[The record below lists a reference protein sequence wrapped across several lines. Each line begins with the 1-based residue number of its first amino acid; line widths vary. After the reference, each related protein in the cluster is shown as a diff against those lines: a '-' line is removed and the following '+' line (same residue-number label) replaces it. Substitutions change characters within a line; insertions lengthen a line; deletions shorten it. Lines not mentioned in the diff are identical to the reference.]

1 MEDRKH
7 EMTVPRAAERWD
19 HAMPTGNGRI
29 GALVFGNIPHETILL
44 NHDSL
49 FIRSEKPVL
58 PDVSQYV
65 PEMRQMLAQG
75 RYHEAKLFF
84 QSKIDET
91 YEYRGPDSFHPAFD
105 VVIDMPDAGQIT
117 HERRHVNFETGEV
130 SVSWGQDD
138 VTYQRKVFVSR
149 SDDVVVIQIRAS
161 KPGMVNCRVGLL
173 PTGLRR
179 AELGDGKNVRIPR
192 FPMSK
197 TSPKI
202 KLDEV
207 PITFNLSAE
216 QNSID
221 LLATYDTGGPYCMVG
236 GEYGGGTRVV
246 VKGGNAATSE
256 LHVSA
261 ENADEVLVMVKLFA
275 NEESNTAINRVH
287 NELEH
292 LPPNYPEL
300 LERHTKLHRELFLR
314 VTLDLDAQDE
324 FRGMSNEELID
335 KCQQKQGLNPM
346 MERLFGFGRYAL
358 ICSSGSEGMPANLQG
373 IWNGV
378 YGPAWASD
386 YHTDIN
392 VQMNY
397 FQVLSGNMAEIS
409 LPYFDLYES
418 LQEDQRI
425 NARNTYGSRGI
436 LVSICGG
443 TTHGLMYG
451 SAFTSWTAGA
461 GWLAQLFYDYWL
473 YTGDRDFLEA
483 RAVPYMK
490 EVALFY
496 EDFLTEGADGK
507 YTFSPSMS
515 PENTPQGQKAHWAVN
530 ATMDVAVARE
540 LLSNLCTACELL
552 GIEKDGVKRWRE
564 MITKLPN
571 YEVNEVG
578 ALKEWIHPDL
588 HNNDEHRHLSHF
600 YPVFPGWEITQK
612 RNPEIFQACRVALK
626 EKMREMGHPC
636 TWTYAQAAI
645 TYARLEQGELACA
658 ALEAI
663 TGKGHL
669 LPNLLTTLYENN
681 QLMQFEATSGIP
693 AAIMEMLV
701 FSEPGLIRLLPALP
715 KNWPVGGVKGIR
727 TRGGFEV
734 DMEWKGGKLTY
745 AVIRSLL
752 GNACKIRYGEKI
764 VELKLDVGESYR
776 LEGSE

>member
-1 MEDRKH
+1 MEYREH
-7 EMTVPRAAERWD
+7 GMTVSRAAERWD
-19 HAMPTGNGRI
+19 HAMPTGNGRV
-29 GALVFGNIPHETILL
+29 GALVFGNILHETILL

-65 PEMRQMLAQG
+65 PEMRQMIAEG
-75 RYHEAKLFF
+75 RYDEAKSFF
-84 QSKIDET
+84 QNKIDEN
-91 YEYRGPDSFHPAFD
+91 YKYRGPDSFHPAFD
-105 VVIDMPDAGQIT
+105 VIIDMPDAGQIT

-130 SVSWGQDD
+130 SVSWDQNG

-149 SDDVVVIQIRAS
+149 SEDVAAIQISAL
-161 KPGMVNCRVGLL
+161 KPGMVNCQIGLL

-179 AELGDGKNVRIPR
+179 EELGDGKNVRVPR
-192 FPMSK
+192 FPMSR

-207 PITFNLSAE
+207 PIAFNLSAE
-216 QNSID
+216 QDTID
-221 LLATYDTGGPYCMVG
+221 LLATYDTGGSYCMVG
-236 GEYGGGTRVV
+236 GEYGGCAGVV
-246 VKGGNAATSE
+246 VKGGSSATSE

-261 ENADEVLVMVKLFA
+261 EKADEVLVLVKLFA
-275 NEESNTAINRVH
+275 NEESNAAVNRIH
-287 NELEH
+287 RELGQ
-292 LPPNYPEL
+292 LSPNYSEL

-314 VTLDLDAQDE
+314 ATLDLGGQDD
-324 FRGMSNEELID
+324 FRRLSNEELMD
-335 KCQQKQGLNPM
+335 KCRQKQGLNAM
-346 MERLFGFGRYAL
+346 MERLFDFGRYTL
-358 ICSSGSEGMPANLQG
+358 ICSSGSKGMPANLQG
-373 IWNGV
+373 IWNGE

-392 VQMNY
+392 IQMNY
-397 FQVLSGNMAEIS
+397 FQVLAGNMAEIS
-409 LPYFDLYES
+409 LPYFGLYES
-418 LQEDQRI
+418 LLEDLHT

-473 YTGDRDFLEA
+473 YTGDRDFLEK
-483 RAVPYMK
+483 RVVPYMK

-496 EDFLTEGADGK
+496 EDFLIEGSDGR
-507 YTFSPSMS
+507 YIFSPSMS
-515 PENTPQGQKAHWAVN
+515 PENTPQGQKVHWAIN

-540 LLSNLCTACELL
+540 LLSNLCTACDLL
-552 GIEKDGVKRWRE
+552 GIEESGIRRWRE
-564 MITKLPN
+564 IITKLPN
-571 YEVNEVG
+571 YEINEVG
-578 ALKEWIHPDL
+578 ALKEWIYLDL

-600 YPVFPGWEITQK
+600 YPVFPGWEITQE
-612 RNPEIFQACRVALK
+612 RNPELFQACRVALR
-626 EKMREMGHPC
+626 EKMSKMGHPC

-681 QLMQFEATSGIP
+681 PLMQFEATSGIP
-693 AAIMEMLV
+693 AAIMEMLI
-701 FSEPGLIRLLPALP
+701 FSEPGLIKLLPALP
-715 KNWPVGGVKGIR
+715 ENWPVGSVKGIR

-752 GNACKIRYGEKI
+752 GNACKIRYGKKI
-764 VELKLDVGESYR
+764 VELTLDVGESHKF
-776 LEGSE
+776 EDGE

>member
-7 EMTVPRAAERWD
+7 EMTVAKSAEQWD
-19 HAMPTGNGRI
+19 RAMPTGNGRI
-29 GALVFGNIPHETILL
+29 GALIFGNIPHETILL

-65 PEMRQMLAQG
+65 LVMRQMIAEG
-75 RYHEAKLFF
+75 RYDEAKSFF
-84 QSKIDET
+84 QSKIDEN

-105 VVIDMPDAGQIT
+105 IIIDMPGANQIT
-117 HERRHVNFETGEV
+117 NERRHVNFETGEV
-130 SVSWGQDD
+130 SVSWDQER
-138 VTYQRKVFVSR
+138 VAYERKVFVSR
-149 SDDVVVIQIRAS
+149 SDDAVVIQIHAS

-173 PTGLRR
+173 PTGLRN
-179 AELGDGKNVRIPR
+179 AELGDGKNVRISR
-192 FPMSK
+192 FPMSR

-207 PITFNLSAE
+207 PITFNLSTA
-216 QNSID
+216 QGFID
-221 LLATYDTGGPYCMVG
+221 LLATYDTGGSYCMVG
-236 GEYGGGTRVV
+236 GEYGGCAGVV
-246 VKGGNAATSE
+246 VKGGNATTSE
-256 LHVSA
+256 LQVSA
-261 ENADEVLVMVKLFA
+261 ENADEVLVLVKLFA
-275 NEESNTAINRVH
+275 NEESNVAVNRIH
-287 NELEH
+287 SQLER
-292 LPPNYPEL
+292 LPQNYSEL
-300 LERHTKLHRELFLR
+300 LERHAKLHRELFLR
-314 VTLDLDAQDE
+314 VRLDLGGQYD
-324 FRGMSNEELID
+324 FRGLSNEELMD
-335 KCQQKQGLNPM
+335 KCQQKQGLNAM
-346 MERLFGFGRYAL
+346 MERLFDFGRYAL

-373 IWNGV
+373 IWNGE

-397 FQVLSGNMAEIS
+397 FQVLPGNMAELS

-418 LQEDQRI
+418 LLEDNHT
-425 NARNTYGSRGI
+425 NAQNTYGSRGI

-473 YTGDRDFLEA
+473 YTGDRDFLER

-496 EDFLTEGADGK
+496 EDFLTEGPDGK
-507 YTFSPSMS
+507 YIFSPSMS
-515 PENTPQGQKAHWAVN
+515 PENTPQGQKVHWAVN

-540 LLSNLCTACELL
+540 LLSNLCTACDLL
-552 GIEKDGVKRWRE
+552 GIEEAGVRRWRE

-578 ALKEWIHPDL
+578 ALKEWLHPEL
-588 HNNDEHRHLSHF
+588 HNNDSHRHLSHF
-600 YPVFPGWEITQK
+600 YPVFPGWEITRE
-612 RNPEIFQACRVALK
+612 RNPEFFQACRVALK
-626 EKMREMGHPC
+626 EKMRKMGHPC
-636 TWTYAQAAI
+636 TWTYAQAAT
-645 TYARLEQGELACA
+645 TYARLEQGELAGA

-681 QLMQFEATSGIP
+681 PLMQFEATSGIP

-701 FSEPGLIRLLPALP
+701 FSEPGLIKLLPALP
-715 KNWPVGGVKGIR
+715 KNWSVGSVRGIR

-734 DMEWKGGKLTY
+734 DIEWKEGKLTQ

-752 GNACKIRYGEKI
+752 GNTCKVQYRDKVIGECDPLLQSSSQSLI
-764 VELKLDVGESYR
+764 
-776 LEGSE
+776 